1 MFSLPAATKMV
12 QFAAFAAPPYFIQ
25 TALVE
30 YELDGVS
37 PFGNPRINARLATP
51 RGLSQPATSFFAC

>member
-1 MFSLPAATKMV
+1 MV